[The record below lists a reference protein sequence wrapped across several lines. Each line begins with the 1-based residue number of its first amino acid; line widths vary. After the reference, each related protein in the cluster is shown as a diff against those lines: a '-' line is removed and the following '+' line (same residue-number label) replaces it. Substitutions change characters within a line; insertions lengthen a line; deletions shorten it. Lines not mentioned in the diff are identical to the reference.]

1 MSFHIDCY
9 CEKKRSIWQIL
20 SVDPDPDPKQQKIL
34 DFKGKD
40 VQYFAE

>member
-1 MSFHIDCY
+1 MYFFIS
-9 CEKKRSIWQIL
+9 KKANRFW
-20 SVDPDPDPKQQKIL
+20 DPDPKADPDPKQQKIL